1 MKKILLYS
9 IIFVFVVSISVTSIF
24 AQSQYEI
31 PDWIKNNVKW
41 WAEGAIDDSTFVSG
55 IEFLI
60 SEGVIDVPIT

>member
-31 PDWIKNNVKW
+31 PEWIKNSADW
-41 WAEGAIDDSTFVSG
+41 WSQG
-55 IEFLI
+55 LI
-60 SEGVIDVPIT
+60 SDGDFLKGITFMVENGIIVV

>member
-1 MKKILLYS
+1 MKKILLCS

-41 WAEGAIDDSTFVSG
+41 WAEGVIDDNAFV
-55 IEFLI
+55 
-60 SEGVIDVPIT
+60 